1 MSFRAYVAEQND
13 DDVDRG
19 VRDLDEADLPE
30 GDVTIRIDWSGVNY
44 KDALATIPKG
54 GVARIPMLVPGVDLA
69 GTVTESS
76 SDEFSEGDEVLV
88 NGYDVGV
95 AHHGGWAEQARVPA
109 GWVVPRPDDLSARD
123 AMIYGTAGYTAALSL
138 HALEGRGLTT
148 DDGPVLV
155 AGACGGVGS
164 TAVAILA
171 QAGYEVVASTGRSG
185 EHDWLRSLG
194 AAEVID
200 REETSAESDRPLEKQ
215 RWAAAIDPV
224 GGATTAYI
232 LRTLKHSGAVA
243 ISGLTSGIKLEATVL
258 PFVLRGVAALGVDS
272 STTEIGLRR
281 ELWQRL
287 ADDLRPAALDEIAA
301 REVSLDELDPV
312 LDGILK
318 GEIRGRTLVKLAG

>member
-1 MSFRAYVAEQND
+1 MTIRAYVAEQND
-13 DDVDRG
+13 DAVDRG
-19 VRDLDEADLPE
+19 VRELDHSDLPD
-30 GDVTIRIDWSGVNY
+30 GDVTIRVEYSGVNY

-76 SDEFSEGDEVLV
+76 SDEFAEGDEVLV
-88 NGYDVGV
+88 NGYDLGV
-95 AHHGGWAEQARVPA
+95 AHHGGWAEHARVPA
-109 GWVVPRPDDLSARD
+109 GWVVPRPDGLSARE

-138 HALEGRGLTT
+138 HVLEERGLSP

-155 AGACGGVGS
+155 AGASGGVGS
-164 TAVAILA
+164 TAVAILS
-171 QAGYEVVASTGRSG
+171 QAGYEVVASTGKSG
-185 EHDWLRSLG
+185 EHDWLRALG
-194 AAEVID
+194 AADVLD
-200 REETSAESDRPLEKQ
+200 REETSEPSGRPLDKQ

-224 GGATTAYI
+224 GGSTTAYI
-232 LRTLKHSGAVA
+232 LSTLKHSGAVA

-287 ADDLRPAALDEIAA
+287 GDDLRPAGLEDIAA
-301 REVSLDELDPV
+301 REVALDELDPV

-318 GEIRGRTLVKLAG
+318 GEIRGRTLVALAS

>member
-19 VRDLDEADLPE
+19 VRDLDPGDLPE
-30 GDVTIRIDWSGVNY
+30 GEVTIRIDWSGVNY

-76 SDEFSEGDEVLV
+76 SDEFAEGDEVLV
-88 NGYDVGV
+88 NGYDLGV

-109 GWVVPRPDDLSARD
+109 GWVVPRDGLSARD

-138 HALEGRGLTT
+138 HVLEERGLTA

-155 AGACGGVGS
+155 AGASGGVGS

-171 QAGYEVVASTGRSG
+171 GAGYEVVASTGKSG
-185 EHDWLRSLG
+185 EHDWLKALG
-194 AAEVID
+194 ASEVID
-200 REETSAESDRPLEKQ
+200 REETSAPSGRPLDKQ

-232 LRTLKHSGAVA
+232 LSTLKHSGAVA
-243 ISGLTSGIKLEATVL
+243 ISGLTSGTKLEATVL

-272 STTEIGLRR
+272 SSTDIGLRR

-287 ADDLRPAALDEIAA
+287 AGDLRPDGLDEIAA
-301 REVSLDELDPV
+301 REVALDELDPV

-318 GEIRGRTLVKLAG
+318 GEIRGRTLVKLGG